1 MANLVL
7 RLLQFKYDTTTCIN
21 TTIDNA
27 TSDATS
33 ITGTMT
39 IPATNSESHATRETE
54 EEVCTT
60 IVITDPTNST
70 YYYDTIDNEIK
81 IIPPNANTHTQTKE
95 PPAQ

>member
-1 MANLVL
+1 MILRRVL
-7 RLLQFKYDTTTCIN
+7 IPLL
-21 TTIDNA
+21 NA

-33 ITGTMT
+33 ITGTIT
-39 IPATNSESHATRETE
+39 IPTTNSESHATRETK